1 MAPSGGKMATRPRRN
16 IRTSKLNKKIKK
28 TTTKKP
34 QQPQNQIP
42 PPQNDVVQ
50 FPDDDDGGGGG
61 YSTPKAE
68 RFRIPEILT
77 CPPGPK
83 KQRPISDCS
92 FRRSPIAFF
101 APPEL
106 ELFFF
111 IARPDISV

>member
-1 MAPSGGKMATRPRRN
+1 MAPSGAKMATRPRRN
-16 IRTSKLNKKIKK
+16 IRTSKVNKKIKK
-28 TTTKKP
+28 TTTKK
-34 QQPQNQIP
+34 PQNQIP

-50 FPDDDDGGGGG
+50 FPDDDGGGG